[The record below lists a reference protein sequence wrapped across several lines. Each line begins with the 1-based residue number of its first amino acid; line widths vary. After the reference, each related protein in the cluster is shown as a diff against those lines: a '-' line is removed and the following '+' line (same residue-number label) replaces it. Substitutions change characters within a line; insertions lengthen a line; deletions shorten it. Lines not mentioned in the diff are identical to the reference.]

1 MTTDFTNYKQNYQ
14 ALINRAITSTGLDDD
29 LKDRIY
35 KLLYFLNQF
44 PQLLTN
50 GATNENINTEKYF
63 VDLLTKYRDGRKKPS
78 LKIRKDLAIGETI
91 PDQMVRLILQK
102 SEKCDT
108 QKIDDYIDGHNLAMS
123 AENLLGSL
131 LERYIASV
139 IEDGWI
145 WCPGQIIF
153 ATDFIK
159 YPLDSDERWICLQV
173 KNADNSENSSS
184 SKIREQFEKKGYED
198 SIQIWFRS
206 QSKWTCNQLKK
217 RIFSNLQI
225 NEDSPSKRLDK
236 LKEKL
241 NPILGENFKDIET
254 WREVAK
260 YFNLA
265 NMQTSQSSQSIA
277 DLKNV
282 IYDHLSLTKEN
293 KLEELKKRLNPIS
306 DCNFSKTETWISI
319 AKHFNFDDLVSY
331 PQRDTE
337 WDKLNEIV
345 GLSSDNS
352 MSEEKFSEYISS
364 LYSDENG
371 ENVIG
376 NTTKNSD

>member
-1 MTTDFTNYKQNYQ
+1 MTTNFTNYKQNHQ
-14 ALINRAITSTGLDDD
+14 SLIDRAVSSTGLEDN

-35 KLLYFLNQF
+35 KLLYFLDQF
-44 PQLLTN
+44 PQLSTN
-50 GATNENINTEKYF
+50 GATNEDRKTEQYF
-63 VDLLTKYRDGRKKPS
+63 VDFLTKYGDGRKKPS
-78 LKIRKDLAIGETI
+78 LKLKKELVIGETI
-91 PDQMVRLILQK
+91 PDQMVKLILQK

-108 QKIDDYIDGHNLAMS
+108 EKIDDYINGHNLAMS

-139 IEDGWI
+139 IEDEWI
-145 WCPGQIIF
+145 WCPGQTIF

-159 YPLDSDERWICLQV
+159 YSLDSDERWICLQV

-184 SKIREQFEKKGYED
+184 SKIREQFDKIGHKV

-206 QSKWTCNQLKK
+206 QSKWKCNQLKK
-217 RIFSNLQI
+217 HIFNNLQI
-225 NEDSPSKRLDK
+225 DEDSPKKLEK

-241 NPILGENFKDIET
+241 NPILGGNFKDIET
-254 WREVAK
+254 WRKVANF
-260 YFNLA
+260 FNLA

-282 IYDHLSLTKEN
+282 IYDYLNLTGNN

-306 DCNFSKTETWISI
+306 DCDFSKNKTWINI
-319 AKHFNFDDLVSY
+319 AKHFHYDDLVNS

-337 WDKLNEIV
+337 WDRLNCIFD
-345 GLSSDNS
+345 LSSNNL